1 MAATND
7 PNVTAEILARV
18 NSDLEKFG
26 YITDDTARAMKDAET
41 GVKNFSKKAEQ
52 AADLTLKSFTAAAG
66 AGIEMAKAMHDGA
79 QGNQAFNSSLD
90 KMKEG
95 VESTG
100 ALLATLIPGGPIIKA
115 LVAAVTMATSKL
127 IDLQKVA
134 GKMSDDLFK
143 GFQGLSKSGAAAS
156 DGMTGLQAGM
166 RKLGLGVQDM
176 DGYVKLISAS
186 SKDLALFKGSVFA
199 GRKAFED
206 IGQGMQQYNYQLR
219 AAGLTQEEINAGTM
233 SYLKLQTQVGMAQNM
248 TTKQLADG
256 AKKYL
261 VEQDALTKLTGASRQ
276 EMEAAQEAARS
287 EQRFRAKLEAMRA
300 SGDAKQIAAAD
311 ELEKANK
318 ILSSQSK
325 EAGQGFRDLSTG
337 MVTSEAAQKALI
349 GTNGVALEQAAKIAD
364 GQANAIDGVQQ
375 VARAFGQ
382 NAKDL
387 NMLGQT
393 GTYEDISIKFAD
405 AVQLGIFA
413 NKNLAEEYTKIQEDQ
428 KKQGVDGKKAADELL
443 DANIKLAQ
451 AQQQAML
458 ALQETTGQMMLSAT
472 KLSTEMAIVGEKM
485 DEVYEGLVPLM
496 QEFTKL
502 MGEIVKDLLPLFITA
517 IKGALKVINPLIKGD
532 TKEAVAVSGEL
543 GVGTGLGTAAGALAG
558 AQMGAAA
565 GTVLMPVIGTAIGGI
580 LGGLIGGGLGYGV
593 GTMADKSAIEGRNTE
608 LGTSEEM
615 MSNAIPGMAVGGPVK
630 ANAPYIVG
638 EKGPELFVPKSA
650 GNIVANNDL
659 QQNVSMPNMPDMSAE
674 YKKIESG
681 ILSASKNSQMLADL
695 TPEYK
700 KIDLA
705 TKDIVADIQ
714 RMAKYDDLRATNTK
728 TFTEKYT
735 DYTKSMSDLLDQDLV
750 NTTRFMEAGGTVS
763 VSGAMSSGG
772 GGYGGGQGI
781 KPTGSGAPGMT
792 GADSLQGLKMKKG
805 DVHAEGA
812 GVHPKLVEMAKQV
825 QANMPNFAYFS
836 AFNDQYHQENAP
848 SSFHT
853 KGLAMDF
860 ALSKAPTKEEGQAI
874 VKYLQSIGASTAID
888 EYNNPSSKSTAGHIH
903 AQIPGFA
910 DGGIAMEPT
919 IAMVAEKA
927 PEVMMPLTNDGFLG
941 QLNTS
946 INSLLPQQQRMV
958 SLLEDMG
965 RSMQATA
972 TASERMAAVA
982 SN

>member
-26 YITDDTARAMKDAET
+26 YITEDTARAMKDAET
-41 GVKNFSKKAEQ
+41 GVKNFAKKADQ
-52 AADLTLKSFTAAAG
+52 AADLTVKAFTAVAST
-66 AGIEMAKAMHDGA
+66 GIEAAMAMHEGA
-79 QGNQAFNSSLD
+79 KGNQAFNSSLD

-95 VESTG
+95 VEATG
-100 ALLATLIPGGPIIKA
+100 ALLTALIPGGPLVKA
-115 LVAAVTMATSKL
+115 FVAALTLAAGKA
-127 IDLQKVA
+127 IDMQKVY

-143 GFQGLSKSGAAAS
+143 GFQDISKSGAAAS

-176 DGYVKLISAS
+176 DSYVKAISAS
-186 SKDLALFKGSVFA
+186 SKDLALFKGSVFE
-199 GRKAFED
+199 GRKAFEN

-219 AAGLTQEEINAGTM
+219 AAGMNQEDINAGTM
-233 SYLKLQTQVGMAQNM
+233 GYLKLQTRLGQAQNM
-248 TTKQLADG
+248 TTQQLADG

-261 VEQDALTKLTGASRQ
+261 IEQDALTKLTGQSRESAEKQ
-276 EMEAAQEAARS
+276 AQDALMEEAYLAKIRQLQLQGNTQAVEKMRLLNQAYS
-287 EQRFRAKLEAMRA
+287 EFGGPGMAKAFRASTTGFLTNADALKYNQGSNMELMRTTQA
-300 SGDAKQIAAAD
+300 VIANQMDYKDALNITG
-311 ELEKANK
+311 KA
-318 ILSSQSK
+318 
-325 EAGQGFRDLSTG
+325 FRRNVD
-337 MVTSEAAQKALI
+337 AL
-349 GTNGVALEQAAKIAD
+349 GTT
-364 GQANAIDGVQQ
+364 
-375 VARAFGQ
+375 
-382 NAKDL
+382 
-387 NMLGQT
+387 LGQVEVY
-393 GTYEDISIKFAD
+393 GDFMGSLYESNQFA
-405 AVQLGIFA
+405 
-413 NKNLAEEYTKIQEDQ
+413 LASENNFVKQMDQITEDQ
-428 KKQGVDGKKAADELL
+428 KNAGIKGGKAQDDLTDANIRLAKVQQEEMLKLQAITAQGMKGAVDN
-443 DANIKLAQ
+443 NIKLA
-451 AQQQAML
+451 
-458 ALQETTGQMMLSAT
+458 
-472 KLSTEMAIVGEKM
+472 
-485 DEVYEGLVPLM
+485 
-496 QEFTKL
+496 
-502 MGEIVKDLLPLFITA
+502 
-517 IKGALKVINPLIKGD
+517 
-532 TKEAVAVSGEL
+532 
-543 GVGTGLGTAAGALAG
+543 TAAGQLAPIYDQLTIAMIKFNAMMGRVVDYILPQFIKGMNFLLDKLGLAMASDLEKQEKGFYGDAGAAGGAAIGMYAPGFWKALAVPLG
-558 AQMGAAA
+558 AGIGKVVGDIY
-565 GTVLMPVIGTAIGGI
+565 GTV
-580 LGGLIGGGLGYGV
+580 
-593 GTMADKSAIEGRNTE
+593 KSGNFLDT
-608 LGTSEEM
+608 EEM

-674 YKKIESG
+674 YKKIEAG
-681 ILSASKNSQMLADL
+681 ILSASKNAQMLADL

-772 GGYGGGQGI
+772 GYGGGQGI
-781 KPTGSGAPGMT
+781 KPSGSGAPGLT
-792 GADSLQGLKMKKG
+792 GGDSLQGLKMKKG

-812 GVHPKLVEMAKQV
+812 GVHPKLVEMARQV